1 MITTDGLENTII
13 NPFAP
18 SVYITTAPDNILS
31 ILNEAGTTA
40 KNESEAINNALA
52 GEIKH
57 EYNLEFEQ
65 TDNKL
70 FIDFISQKAKEY
82 YSKTPITPKHT
93 VNLVSANIGQPWI
106 NYSYAGD
113 FNPLH
118 MHHAD
123 LSYII
128 YVDIPDNI
136 RNNYK
141 QSYSQTKGI
150 LQLSYNNKQMHLA
163 PKTGDMIVFPSSV
176 YHCVYPFSEDGC
188 RISVAGNIHNAQFE
202 TIDNTQE

>member
-1 MITTDGLENTII
+1 MITTDGLEDTIVS
-13 NPFAP
+13 PFAP
-18 SVYITTAPDNILS
+18 SVYVTTAPNNILS
-31 ILNEAGTTA
+31 ILDTAGTTA
-40 KNESEAINNALA
+40 RNESETINDALA

-57 EYNLEFEQ
+57 EYNLEFDQ
-65 TDNKL
+65 TDNEV
-70 FIDFISQKAKEY
+70 FMDFISQKAKEY
-82 YSKTPITPKHT
+82 YHKTPITAKHT
-93 VNLVSANIGQPWI
+93 VNLISANIGQPWI

-141 QSYSQTKGI
+141 TSYSQTKGI
-150 LQLSYNNKQMHLA
+150 LQLSYNNNQMHLA

-202 TIDNTQE
+202 TIDNTQ